1 VHRPLDGLATQT
13 LALVNVG
20 GLFLFMASSLTTSQL
35 QIICPMLPL
44 HRAES
49 LVEAL
54 NPAAER
60 FKINQSDDR
69 YAAWL
74 AQCAHE
80 SQAFTRVRENLYYT
94 TVARVREVFARASTY
109 SSTFIKGYLRKPEAF
124 ANWIYAGRLG
134 NGSEKSGDGWRYR
147 GGGIIGLT
155 GRENYRQTGYAIGFD
170 LLQFPELIERDDV
183 SALAAGKF
191 WASRGC
197 NELVDKYEGAREA
210 TELRLRINGGY
221 NGLADA
227 IEFARLADRA
237 FGLN

>member
-1 VHRPLDGLATQT
+1 
-13 LALVNVG
+13 
-20 GLFLFMASSLTTSQL
+20 
-35 QIICPMLPL
+35 MLPL

-109 SSTFIKGYLRKPEAF
+109 SSTFIKGYLRNPEAF
-124 ANWIYAGRLG
+124 ANWIYAGKLG
-134 NGSEKSGDGWRYR
+134 NGSEKSGDGWNYR

-155 GRENYRQTGYAIGFD
+155 GRDNYRDMSKAIGFD

-183 SALAAGKF
+183 SALAAAQF
-191 WASRGC
+191 WHSRGC
-197 NELVDKYEGAREA
+197 NELVDKFEGDAETRA
-210 TELRLRINGGY
+210 LRLKINGGY
-221 NGLADA
+221 NGLANVMDY
-227 IEFARLADRA
+227 ARLADRA